1 MDWDLST
8 WQAVIQD
15 KMFLPWLVRVPTEKE
30 QLRARQIT
38 AQQIN
43 KIEELWR
50 IIECERVEGYEHRN
64 NKKKISVKMSSDL
77 SNSYVINNMPLQNSI
92 CLVKLE

>member
-1 MDWDLST
+1 
-8 WQAVIQD
+8 
-15 KMFLPWLVRVPTEKE
+15 VP
-30 QLRARQIT
+30 
-38 AQQIN
+38 

-50 IIECERVEGYEHRN
+50 IIERERIEGYEHRMV
-64 NKKKISVKMSSDL
+64 KKKVSVSMGTDL